1 MDGWQT
7 ARELLGG
14 PAGPARD
21 AVRWGLEGL
30 RGCLTSALAQSP
42 SDAAGRLL
50 AAIDELLAG
59 RVPGSPPAE
68 LAAAPAPGGPL
79 LVSLAEAAEAD
90 PRLRGEIGP
99 VSYQIGLTG
108 GGWSVAGVCDPG
120 PASQR
125 PATGLPRADD
135 AEIWAALHWHLLRA
149 SEEVAREWRGKAAR
163 AAEAAGA
170 RVVPATAPGPPLPAT
185 EELVPGLAGAIVAPG
200 LRGAGPAAADP
211 LAVVATAAAACAWFA
226 GSNLPGLRHALR
238 SVRLFEVVPL
248 EPPGHAAAY
257 QAEVDRRREVLLAA
271 ARTPGPELLKALL
284 DVDEA
289 VQSLLPWPPPAAGS
303 WWGRWRRQAR
313 DAVRDARRAANLS
326 GQIRLLAGRFSEIHQ
341 LTADNLPVEYG
352 TPGEVVVCLRQ
363 HATVG
368 GEELKGRVLY
378 RPQE

>member
-50 AAIDELLAG
+50 TAIDELLAG
-59 RVPGSPPAE
+59 RVPESPPAE
-68 LAAAPAPGGPL
+68 LAATPPPGGPFL
-79 LVSLAEAAEAD
+79 GSLAEAAEAD

-99 VSYQIGLTG
+99 VS
-108 GGWSVAGVCDPG
+108 
-120 PASQR
+120 
-125 PATGLPRADD
+125 LPRADD
-135 AEIWAALHWHLLRA
+135 AGIWAALHWHLLRA